1 MRPPPEEHQEAHVQ
15 PHPTIA
21 VVTGAGRG
29 IGAGLARALSR
40 RGHHVVATDVDGDA
54 AQRTADALDGPATG
68 MPLDVRD
75 ASAHRAVAL
84 AAAGLGD
91 VTVWVNNAGIL
102 RTALAWELSEEETT
116 TTFEVNT
123 LGVVHGCRAAVEVM
137 RRGEILTI
145 VSLSGLGP
153 TPGFAA
159 YGASKAAALSYVQA
173 LDTELGAARRPIRS
187 RALNPDVV
195 ATELLTAVADRPSS
209 ALLFSG
215 GRFLQ
220 VDEVVDAAMALLG
233 SRRQT
238 RTIPGGRAA
247 LQRLAAAAPSLGRS
261 VTPIVARLGEKRRQ
275 RR

>member
-1 MRPPPEEHQEAHVQ
+1 MQ

-40 RGHHVVATDVDGDA
+40 RGHHVVATDVDGA
-54 AQRTADALDGPATG
+54 AARRTAEALDGPATG

-75 ASAHRAVAL
+75 PSAHRAVAL

-91 VTVWVNNAGIL
+91 VTVWVNNAGVL
-102 RTALAWELSEEETT
+102 RTAPAWELSEEETV
-116 TTFEVNT
+116 TTFDVNT
-123 LGVVHGCRAAVEVM
+123 LGVVHGCRAAVDVM
-137 RRGEILTI
+137 RRGDVLTV

-173 LDTELGAARRPIRS
+173 LDTELAAARRPIRS

-195 ATELLTAVADRPSS
+195 ATDLVAGVADHASS

-215 GRFLQ
+215 GRFLS
-220 VDEVVDAAMALLG
+220 VDEVVEAAMDLLD
-233 SRRQT
+233 SRRQM
-238 RTIPGGRAA
+238 RTIPGRRAA
-247 LQRLAAAAPSLGRS
+247 VQRFAAAAPSIARALTPA
-261 VTPIVARLGEKRRQ
+261 VTRFAERRRQ
-275 RR
+275 HR